1 LNKVSIFSESVYKQ
15 ESTKRIRLSKDLI
28 IFLLIL
34 SAIFVGLGTA
44 YLIVSGDWLIASV
57 LVFSLPAFI
66 ILIRFPYISLIIWL
80 VLSPFLVQTPTMPER
95 MIYWLI
101 HRLLPVV
108 TLTVIFVSSS
118 LRITK
123 RQLPRLGVVEYAM
136 FGYIVVSIASI
147 FLQSNN
153 VSGTLIHFYDRTFIP
168 ICFYLI
174 VRLISP
180 GEQKLKL
187 LVPIALY
194 LVLTQVTIGTLAW
207 IAPSLLR
214 SDWLTYVGARTIG
227 SLGSPGV
234 YSTTLIF
241 GGVFLLYAATRMKPG
256 WKRNYLYFSFLASI
270 FGVLITFSRASWL
283 AGILLL
289 LGVFAL
295 YPKLLIRLTIKF
307 LPIILILGGAFMVSQ
322 IEYAKTRFYSDDS
335 AHSALSR
342 LPVLVAAYRM
352 FEQKPIFG
360 WGYGNFD
367 RYDRQFQG
375 RFGDLVN
382 PVEKDLT
389 SHNVYM
395 TLLAE
400 QGLVGIALVLA
411 PTIFLL
417 LRSFRIRSRLPR
429 SGFQSQKMLIML
441 WLVVLGYF
449 VVVSFS
455 PMVVV
460 FGLSL
465 QFITLGLIAN
475 IVQNRAFTR

>member
-1 LNKVSIFSESVYKQ
+1 M
-15 ESTKRIRLSKDLI
+15 
-28 IFLLIL
+28 
-34 SAIFVGLGTA
+34 
-44 YLIVSGDWLIASV
+44 V
-57 LVFSLPAFI
+57 L
-66 ILIRFPYISLIIWL
+66 
-80 VLSPFLVQTPTMPER
+80 
-95 MIYWLI
+95 
-101 HRLLPVV
+101 
-108 TLTVIFVSSS
+108 FVSSN

-123 RQLPRLGVVEYAM
+123 RQLPRLDVVEYAM
-136 FGYIVVSIASI
+136 FGYVVVSVTSI
-147 FLQSNN
+147 FLQSDN

-168 ICFYLI
+168 MCIYFI

-180 GEQKLKL
+180 REQKLKL

-214 SDWLTYVGARTIG
+214 SVWLTYVGERTIG

-234 YSTTLIF
+234 YTTTLIF
-241 GGVFLLYAATRMKPG
+241 GGVFLLYTATKMKPG
-256 WKRNYLYFSFLASI
+256 WKRNFLFFSFLASV

-289 LGVFAL
+289 LFVFVQN
-295 YPKLLIRLTIKF
+295 PKFLIRMTIKF

-322 IEYAKTRFYSDDS
+322 IKHAEARFYSEDS

-389 SHNVYM
+389 SHNVYLTM
-395 TLLAE
+395 LAE
-400 QGLVGIALVLA
+400 QGLVGLTLSLA
-411 PTIFLL
+411 PVILL
-417 LRSFRIRSRLPR
+417 LFKTIRIKSHLPR
-429 SGFQSQKMLIML
+429 RGLLSKKMLNLL
-441 WLVVLGYF
+441 WLVIIGYF
-449 VVVSFS
+449 VVNSLS

-465 QFITLGLIAN
+465 QWITLGLIAN
-475 IVQNRAFTR
+475 IVQTRTFTK